1 MKTYSWRVLMSVVVA
16 ALALTALPT
25 ACDEE
30 DHDSGKPE
38 DEQRVWL
45 DSETNLM
52 WQAAQSCGKSYGN
65 ARAYCATLD
74 WGGRTDWRL
83 PTISELRTLVRGC
96 PESEADGNCGIT
108 DECLSLDCPTQEC
121 GICESGAGPNH
132 GCYGPQ
138 ELPDECG
145 RFWSA
150 SALTGSE
157 VTACGL
163 FFDVAYVAIGLGRYE
178 EHCARCVR

>member
-1 MKTYSWRVLMSVVVA
+1 MKKHSWRTLPLTTAAVLV
-16 ALALTALPT
+16 LALLPA
-25 ACDEE
+25 ACGD
-30 DHDSGKPE
+30 DGGDSEKSV

-45 DSETNLM
+45 DSVTGLTR
-52 WQAAQSCGKSYGN
+52 QAAQSCGKSYGN

-96 PESEADGNCGIT
+96 PKSETGGNCGIT
-108 DECLSLDCPTQEC
+108 DECLSLDCPTEEC

-132 GCYGPQ
+132 GCYGP
-138 ELPDECG
+138 EKLPDECG

-163 FFDVAYVAIGLGRYE
+163 LFDVAYVAIGLGRYE